1 MEEVPSRL
9 EVQAYREEVEVE
21 HVPVGQVVKERVP
34 PWEEDNVLV
43 VPVYEEQVVVVKRLL
58 LREHLRIRRV
68 PTTESQLFEDTVRR
82 ERVTIEYPENTGLV
96 REQFPTVE
104 EGSRPSAEA
113 RRGEDEAAE
122 REEGGLLERLG
133 RKLIE

>member
-1 MEEVPSRL
+1 M
-9 EVQAYREEVEVE
+9 
-21 HVPVGQVVKERVP
+21 PVGQVVKERVP

-43 VPVYEEQVVVVKRLL
+43 VPVYEEQLVVVKRLL

-68 PTTESQLFEDTVRR
+68 PAMESQLFEDTVRR
-82 ERVTIEYPENTGLV
+82 ERVTIEYPEDTGLV

-104 EGSRPSAEA
+104 EGSRRSADGPG
-113 RRGEDEAAE
+113 GEEEAAE
-122 REEGGLLERLG
+122 REEGGVLEKLG